1 MITDIDAIKNVFEK
15 IKQKKIDDAKKIIN
29 DKCPFI
35 PPIEKEERI
44 SFTEEDKTELLW
56 RDGFIDRYST
66 TREKLIHPA
75 VLRILSECM
84 PVEFPWDSHWN
95 MEKTHIAYYQL
106 SPSVDHVIPHARG
119 GTNEKDNLVC
129 TSYLRNLAKS
139 GYTLEEL
146 GWEVQPEGDHN
157 EWDGMTKWFMEY
169 VEENKMEKD
178 PYLKPWYGAAL
189 KYCLD

>member
-1 MITDIDAIKNVFEK
+1 MITDIDAIKNVCEK
-15 IKQKKIDDAKKIIN
+15 IRQKKIEDAKKIIN
-29 DKCPFI
+29 DRCPFI

-44 SFTEEDKTELLW
+44 SFSEEYKTELLW

-66 TREKLIHPA
+66 AREKLIHPA
-75 VLRILSECM
+75 VLRIFSECM
-84 PVEFPWDSHWN
+84 PVEFPYDSHWN

-106 SPSVDHVIPHARG
+106 YPSVDHVIPHARG

-169 VEENKMEKD
+169 VEENEMEQVSYIK
-178 PYLKPWYGAAL
+178 KWYSAAL